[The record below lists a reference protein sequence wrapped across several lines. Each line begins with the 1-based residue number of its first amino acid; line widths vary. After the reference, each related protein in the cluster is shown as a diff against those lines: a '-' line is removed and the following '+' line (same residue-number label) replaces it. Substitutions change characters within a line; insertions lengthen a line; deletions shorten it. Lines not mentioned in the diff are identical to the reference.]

1 VDRAE
6 LSDWVSGYERAWRT
20 PGTEALAELFAAGAS
35 YRMGPYEPAA
45 EGLDEKGLLAGPEG
59 RLAQDD

>member
-45 EGLDEKGLLAGPEG
+45 EGLDEIAELWEH
-59 RLAQDD
+59 